1 MVRVRDMSNQRTAK
15 RPKIA
20 VVYEDLK
27 AGYRCADRCALYGY
41 QATLS
46 LPVDQLERDLR
57 DLDPDVIVI
66 ELPSSR
72 TPLQTTLPRLRN
84 LWPKVPIIAMVDQSD
99 DTRRHHSRLD
109 LVKTFGTDVF
119 MCHSLDP
126 PAPLSSSPRQ

>member
-1 MVRVRDMSNQRTAK
+1 MVRLRDRSNQRTAR
-15 RPKIA
+15 RPKVA
-20 VVYEDLK
+20 VIYEDLK

-46 LPVDQLERDLR
+46 FPVDQLECDLR
-57 DLDPDVIVI
+57 DLHPDVIVV

-72 TPLQTTLPRLRN
+72 VPLQTTLPRLRH

-99 DTRRHHSRLD
+99 DTRRHHFRLD
-109 LVKTFGTDVF
+109 LVKTFGADVF

-126 PAPLSSSPRQ
+126 PAPLSSVARP